1 MMTNRYGCSDGRKL
15 RQIKKAFISVV
26 SACFAITVVFSNG
39 AFAQSTERDFE
50 APIIEHEQIDGGTSG
65 DVETFVATVVDND
78 ELQSV
83 SLFYRYSGEADYVE
97 LVMQPVASSSY
108 YSAKVDTAEAKEAAE
123 SIEYYIRA
131 EDVSGNLVLKGFVF
145 EPLVRSLIMP
155 IAMAPEEQPITSA
168 VDPAP
173 APAPVAKPARKI
185 NWLYVA
191 LGALVIG
198 GVAAGASG
206 GDSGGGGGTNADCE
220 PSCRVN
226 LTINTP

>member
-1 MMTNRYGCSDGRKL
+1 MTNRFGSGCGCKL
-15 RQIKKAFISVV
+15 RQLKKAFISVV

-39 AFAQSTERDFE
+39 AFAQSGERDFE

-65 DVETFVATVVDND
+65 DVETFVATVVDNE

-83 SLFYRYSGEADYVE
+83 SLFYRYSGESEYVE

-108 YSAKVDTAEAKEAAE
+108 YSAKVDTSEASEAAE
-123 SIEYYIRA
+123 AIEYYIRA

-155 IAMAPEEQPITSA
+155 TVMAPEDQVSA
-168 VDPAP
+168 NAVEPAP

-206 GDSGGGGGTNADCE
+206 GSDGDGGAPPSNCD
-220 PSCRVN
+220 PSCSVN